1 MKRLEWFV
9 ARRYLGGRRRGRRL
23 LSLSTLIAVG
33 GVAVGVMALLVVIS
47 VMTGLQRDLQ
57 AKILTGTP
65 HIYVFDQ
72 GSGGLRLGDWRAVME
87 RVEKVPGVVAVGP
100 LLTPMVAV
108 GRTLNYVQ
116 PGQLNGIDPSIA
128 REPLTDIERLI
139 REGAYGFKPN
149 GADNSPP
156 NGTAL
161 PGVIVGSRLALKL
174 GVMTGDTL
182 LVMTL
187 ENIKLHQSGQLYPII
202 GQFVVTNTYRSGMY
216 EYDETHLYA
225 HLSAVQQLLG
235 MPADSTGMLAVNV
248 TDPWAASEVG
258 TALHNELGWGYNI
271 QSWMELHGSL
281 FSALKLE
288 KLAMAVIL
296 SLIIIVA
303 AFNIVSMLT
312 MVVTDKTREIG
323 ILKSMGMTDAAVLR
337 IFILQGLTIGA
348 VGTIL
353 GGITGGVLIW
363 LLDRYDF
370 IDLPPDVY
378 FIESLPVALDPFDVV
393 LIIVVSMLIALGA
406 TIYPALQA
414 ARLQPV
420 EAIRHD

>member
-1 MKRLEWFV
+1 VKRLEWFV
-9 ARRYLGGRRRGRRL
+9 ARHYLGGRKKARRL

-33 GVAVGVMALLVVIS
+33 GVAVGVMALLIVIS
-47 VMTGLQRDLQ
+47 VMTGLQQDLQ

-72 GSGGLRLGDWRAVME
+72 GAGLRLGNWRAVMK
-87 RVEKVPGVVAVGP
+87 RVEQVPGVVAAGP
-100 LLTPMVAV
+100 LLTPMVLV
-108 GRTLNYVQ
+108 GRTIDYVQ
-116 PGQLNGIDPSIA
+116 PAQLNGIDATIA
-128 REPLTDIERLI
+128 REPLTAIERLI
-139 REGAYGFKPN
+139 REGTYGFGPN
-149 GADNSPP
+149 GSDSAP
-156 NGTAL
+156 NGGSL
-161 PGVIVGSRLALKL
+161 PGAIVGSRLATKL
-174 GVMTGDTL
+174 GVLPGDTL
-182 LVMTL
+182 IVLTS
-187 ENIKLHQSGQLYPII
+187 EGIRLHASGNLYPII

-225 HLSAVQQLLG
+225 QLSAVQQLIG
-235 MPADSTGMLAVNV
+235 MPPDSAGMLAVNV
-248 TDPWAASEVG
+248 TDPWHARAVAG
-258 TALHNELGWGYNI
+258 ALHEKLGWGYNI

-323 ILKSMGMTDAAVLR
+323 ILKSMGMTDGAVLR
-337 IFILQGLTIGA
+337 IFVLQGLTIGA
-348 VGTIL
+348 IGTVI
-353 GGITGGVLIW
+353 GGIIGGVLIW
-363 LLDRYDF
+363 VQNRYE
-370 IDLPPDVY
+370 IIKLPPDVY
-378 FIESLPVALDPFDVV
+378 FIDSLPVTIDPLDVV
-393 LIIVVSMLIALGA
+393 LIVVVSMLIALGA

-420 EAIRHD
+420 EAIRHE